1 MNLVLLGPPG
11 AGKGTQAKMLIQ
23 KYGIPQ
29 ISTGD
34 ILRAAVKDQTPMGVK
49 AKIFMDSG
57 ALVPDEV
64 VIGIVEER
72 LSKADCLNGFI
83 LDGFPRTVAQADAL
97 KKTLAS
103 LGRKIDHVLSI
114 EVPRD
119 DLLVRLS
126 GRRTC
131 RACGRGYHIV
141 YDAPSNGKSCECG
154 GELYQRDDDLEETIR
169 RRLDVYEAQ
178 TAPLINYYG
187 SESLLRTVN
196 GVGTFD
202 EIRSRIATFLGGCPG

>member
-34 ILRAAVKDQTPMGVK
+34 ILRSAVKEQTPMGVK
-49 AKIFMDSG
+49 AKTFMDSG

-97 KKTLAS
+97 NKTLAS
-103 LGRKIDHVLSI
+103 LGKKIDHVLSI

-131 RACGRGYHIV
+131 RACGRGYHIL
-141 YDAPSNGKSCECG
+141 YDAPSNDKSCECG

-178 TAPLINYYG
+178 TAPLIDYYG

-202 EIRSRIATFLGGCPG
+202 EIQSRIASFLGGCPG